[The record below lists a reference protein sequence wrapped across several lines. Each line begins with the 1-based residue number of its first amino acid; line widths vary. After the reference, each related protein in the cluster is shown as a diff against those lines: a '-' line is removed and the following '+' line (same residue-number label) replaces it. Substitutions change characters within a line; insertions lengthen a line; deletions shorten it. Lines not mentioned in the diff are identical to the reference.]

1 MFLNFMTANSANR
14 SGWILREK
22 ERQSKQPKQDNAKEE
37 NCKKFVEM
45 TDEEKKAECD
55 AIKIFANMLF
65 HKRNDF

>member
-14 SGWILREK
+14 SGWILRES
-22 ERQSKQPKQDNAKEE
+22 ERQSKTAEQDNPKEE
-37 NCKKFVEM
+37 KCKKFVEM

-55 AIKIFANMLF
+55 ALKIFSNMIF

>member
-14 SGWILREK
+14 SGWILRET
-22 ERQSKQPKQDNAKEE
+22 ERQSKTDKKDNPIGE

-55 AIKIFANMLF
+55 SIKIFANMLF
-65 HKRNDF
+65 HKRNDL